1 MTKTTELERAAVDT
15 SAWDGNAAMT
25 ACTSAADYEAICA
38 GRRAGDPSQRQT
50 WAFPHHMHPGDPPN
64 ADGVRNSLSRLPQT
78 QGLTNHAA
86 AQAHLDAHMAA
97 ITAAETPSPRSLQ
110 VPPRDDLVR
119 AMPGGFELRPAA
131 DGGMP
136 FLHGHFARFNEWT
149 HIDSMFEGEFM
160 ERVAPGAF
168 TKALKESPPKILF
181 QHGKD
186 PQIAQKPLAPLEES
200 GEDQAGGFYGGRMLD
215 TSYNRDLVPGLQAG
229 LYGSSFRFSI
239 VKQDL
244 NRHAGRS
251 AYNPVGLPE
260 RTVQE
265 ARLADVG
272 PVTFPAYLG
281 ADAGVR
287 SLTDD
292 YILRT
297 LAAEPERLA
306 RMVASLA
313 PQDRSLEDL
322 AAFLLAD
329 KAALSAAIAKLG
341 NGEPLLAQEAELLE
355 AAIEHLEPP
364 DDAGA
369 GNEPMAPDMQMN
381 SAPPNGAERAHS
393 EEPAPATPER
403 ASSPT
408 ARKPRP
414 ISREDFL
421 AQLQETNRHV

>member
-1 MTKTTELERAAVDT
+1 MTELERAAVDNG
-15 SAWDGNAAMT
+15 AWDGNAAMT
-25 ACTSAADYEAICA
+25 GCASAADYEAICA
-38 GRRAGDPSQRQT
+38 GRRAGDPALRQT
-50 WAFPHHMHPGDPPN
+50 WALPHHSHPDDPPN

-78 QGLTNHAA
+78 QGLTNKAA

-97 ITAAETPSPRSLQ
+97 IQAAEKPPRSL
-110 VPPRDDLVR
+110 PPRDDLVR

-168 TKALKESPPKILF
+168 TKALKENPPKILF

-239 VKQDL
+239 VKQDF
-244 NRHAGRS
+244 NRHAARS
-251 AYNPVGLPE
+251 AHNPDGLPE

-329 KAALSAAIAKLG
+329 KAALQAAIAKLG

-364 DDAGA
+364 DNDEDEGDQS
-369 GNEPMAPDMQMN
+369 PDMPMN
-381 SAPPNGAERAHS
+381 SAPNTGAERAHS
-393 EEPAPATPER
+393 EEPAPATPG
-403 ASSPT
+403 ATSTPS

-421 AQLQETNRHV
+421 AQLQESNRS